1 VFAIGS
7 SLREARE
14 RQGIELVDAE
24 AATKVRAKY
33 LRALEDESFDMLPG
47 ETYVKGFM
55 RSYADYLGL
64 DGQLYVDEF
73 NSRFASG
80 EDDLP
85 TVTRPRRQRPSA
97 GGRQIEATV
106 VLVALAGIAAV
117 TALVVVAWKW
127 GDSRD
132 ERPPAVR
139 PPPAATTK
147 ERKAQPAPWFGLRVQ
162 AVFGDTQLTVRRGTA
177 RGPVLYN
184 GNLPKGR
191 QVVRQGQRL
200 WVKIGSPAN
209 VVLRLRGRPLELPDS
224 VGSPAVFFA
233 TAKAIKPAR

>member
-33 LRALEDESFDMLPG
+33 LRALEDESFDLLPAQ
-47 ETYVKGFM
+47 TYVKGFM

-73 NSRFASG
+73 NSRFTSG

-85 TVTRPRRQRPSA
+85 TVTRPHRPRAVS
-97 GGRQIEATV
+97 GRQVETTV
-106 VLVALAGIAAV
+106 VLVALAGIAAI

-127 GDSRD
+127 GASPDD
-132 ERPPAVR
+132 ERAPLVRPPA
-139 PPPAATTK
+139 AATK
-147 ERKAQPAPWFGLRVQ
+147 NDRKTASAPWFGLRVQ
-162 AVFGDTQLTVRRGTA
+162 AVFGDTRLIVRRGWA
-177 RGPVLYN
+177 RGTVLWN
-184 GNLPKGR
+184 GKLPKGR

-200 WVKIGSPAN
+200 WVKIGSPEN
-209 VVLRLRGRPLELPDS
+209 VVLHVHGRATELGGGL
-224 VGSPAVFFA
+224 GSPAVFFA
-233 TAKAIKPAR
+233 TAKGIRPAK

>member
-1 VFAIGS
+1 MFAIGS

-33 LRALEDESFDMLPG
+33 LRALEDESFDLLPAQ
-47 ETYVKGFM
+47 TYVKGFM

-80 EDDLP
+80 EDELP
-85 TVTRPRRQRPSA
+85 TVTRPGRPRA
-97 GGRQIEATV
+97 GNGRQVETTV
-106 VLVALAGIAAV
+106 VLVALAGIAAI

-127 GDSRD
+127 GGSPEERSPLV
-132 ERPPAVR
+132 RPPA
-139 PPPAATTK
+139 AATK
-147 ERKAQPAPWFGLRVQ
+147 DDRKALRAPWFGLRVQ
-162 AVFGDTQLTVRRGTA
+162 AVFGDTRLTVRRRSA
-177 RGPVLYN
+177 RGTVLWN
-184 GNLPKGR
+184 GKLVKGR

-200 WVKIGSPAN
+200 WVRIGSPQN
-209 VVLRLRGRPLELPDS
+209 VVVHLRGRPTELPGS

-233 TAKAIKPAR
+233 TAKDIKPAR